1 MLNHVSKYK
10 IYLNYLEVLDIVKK
24 FRISIQPSSAIL
36 FSTTT
41 SFRGGVRLTIYSS
54 NYRHLIANSLTKNYA
69 IDILNTLQELYQY
82 KLLDILGYYILVLLI
97 IAYQQLGKKDSKN
110 IGIETIN
117 YKLLYI
123 VEQGLIYQDISLPKV
138 VYIYIQSRILLEIIL
153 TTKIGFYNYIEVIK
167 L

>member
-1 MLNHVSKYK
+1 MLNCVSKYK
-10 IYLNYLEVLDIVKK
+10 ICLNYLEVLDIVKK
-24 FRISIQPSSAIL
+24 FRISIQPSSTIF

-41 SFRGGVRLTIYSS
+41 SFRRGVRLTIYSS
-54 NYRHLIANSLTKNYA
+54 NYRHLIVNSLTKNYA
-69 IDILNTLQELYQY
+69 IDILNTLQELYQC

-117 YKLLYI
+117 YKLLHI

-138 VYIYIQSRILLEIIL
+138 VYMCIQSRILLEIIL